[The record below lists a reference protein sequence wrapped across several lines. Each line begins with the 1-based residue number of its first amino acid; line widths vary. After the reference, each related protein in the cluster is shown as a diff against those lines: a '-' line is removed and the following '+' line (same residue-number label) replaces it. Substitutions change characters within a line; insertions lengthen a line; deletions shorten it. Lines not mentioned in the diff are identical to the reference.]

1 VKMLEDYLN
10 RQELVKEYMPFV
22 RKIAYDLVKSL
33 PPSVSVEDL
42 IQEGALGLIGA
53 VERFD
58 PQRNVKLSTYVM
70 SRIKGAMLDYLRTI
84 DWMPRTL
91 RKQMK
96 AIENKKIE
104 LMDLNPQES
113 FENMNEEIAKALDM
127 DSKDVELVEREISR
141 NQVLSLD
148 KYLFDE
154 ENEESIVSE
163 DETPKEV
170 FEKIELMDKLQRI
183 IESLTEREKMILS
196 LYYEKDLTFKEI
208 AEVLDVSESRICQI
222 HSTILTKIKGMMK
235 EVI

>member
-1 VKMLEDYLN
+1 MLEDYLN

-96 AIENKKIE
+96 AIENK
-104 LMDLNPQES
+104 N
-113 FENMNEEIAKALDM
+113 
-127 DSKDVELVEREISR
+127 
-141 NQVLSLD
+141 
-148 KYLFDE
+148 
-154 ENEESIVSE
+154 
-163 DETPKEV
+163 
-170 FEKIELMDKLQRI
+170 
-183 IESLTEREKMILS
+183 
-196 LYYEKDLTFKEI
+196 
-208 AEVLDVSESRICQI
+208 
-222 HSTILTKIKGMMK
+222 
-235 EVI
+235 